1 VSKIESVI
9 WSLLEI
15 VRSPYNSLVL
25 YNICFFPLIHSRI
38 MGLFSNNVYQNHGFT
53 ILYFR
58 IVINNT
64 AVGQLQK
71 YYDLRN
77 IALIQYYKL

>member
-1 VSKIESVI
+1 
-9 WSLLEI
+9 
-15 VRSPYNSLVL
+15 
-25 YNICFFPLIHSRI
+25 